1 MTQPDLALTLDVNI
15 SAIKRVES
23 GTRLPSL
30 RLLIAL
36 ARELEVSTDYL
47 LGMTPEPP
55 P

>member
-1 MTQPDLALTLDVNI
+1 VLGVQT
-15 SAIKRVES
+15 SAISRLEC